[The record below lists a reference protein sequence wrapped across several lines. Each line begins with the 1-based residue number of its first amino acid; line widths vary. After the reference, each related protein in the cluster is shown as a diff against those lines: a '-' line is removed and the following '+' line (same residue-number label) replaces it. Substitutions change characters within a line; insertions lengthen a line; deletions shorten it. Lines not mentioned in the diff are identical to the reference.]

1 MFQRS
6 IFCGVALAASV
17 LAQSPGAVYTMTNA
31 AGPNSVVVYARAADG
46 SLGQPGMLALG
57 QDGRWLLAVN
67 AGSNDVSVF
76 SISGGGLTLRGR
88 QPSGG
93 AMPIS
98 VTIHDDLVFVLNA
111 GGSANITGFRLN
123 EAGMLTPI
131 PGAQRTLAGSGPAQ
145 VSFNPDGSLLV
156 ITQKTSNTIE
166 TYEVED
172 GHLEGPFVTP
182 SAGQEPFGFAFGH
195 RNVLIV
201 SEAFAGTP
209 NKSAA
214 SSYQADDEGRLQ
226 VISASVGTLQTAAC
240 WVAVTNNGKYAYAA
254 NAGSSSVSS
263 FAVGRHGDL
272 TLLAP
277 AAGMTPAGTSPIDLA
292 LSGNSQFLY
301 SLASGTITGFR
312 VAADGSLTAV
322 ASASGLPGS
331 TVGLAAR

>member
-46 SLGQPGMLALG
+46 SLGQPGMLATGGMGTGSGLG
-57 QDGRWLLAVN
+57 SQGSLALSQDGRWLLAVN

-166 TYEVED
+166 TYEV
-172 GHLEGPFVTP
+172 
-182 SAGQEPFGFAFGH
+182 
-195 RNVLIV
+195 
-201 SEAFAGTP
+201 
-209 NKSAA
+209 
-214 SSYQADDEGRLQ
+214 
-226 VISASVGTLQTAAC
+226 
-240 WVAVTNNGKYAYAA
+240 
-254 NAGSSSVSS
+254 
-263 FAVGRHGDL
+263 
-272 TLLAP
+272 
-277 AAGMTPAGTSPIDLA
+277 
-292 LSGNSQFLY
+292 
-301 SLASGTITGFR
+301 
-312 VAADGSLTAV
+312 
-322 ASASGLPGS
+322 
-331 TVGLAAR
+331 